1 MLKGIDPL
9 LGPDLLHHLRA
20 MGHGDTLAVVD
31 RNYPAESNGARTV
44 RLDGVDLR
52 TALQAVL
59 SVFPIDTFVEPAV
72 LRMLP
77 DDGLQA
83 VHGPA
88 DEEIDSAEGRL
99 VQKGALDRFAFYAEA
114 RKAYAIVAT
123 GEQLPYGCYLLTKG
137 VVA

>member
-31 RNYPAESNGARTV
+31 RNYPAESHGARTV

-52 TALQAVL
+52 AALRAVL
-59 SVFPIDTFVEPAV
+59 SVFPVDTFVEPAV
-72 LRMLP
+72 QRMLP

-88 DEEIDSAEGRL
+88 DEAIDSAEGRP
-99 VQKGALDRFAFYAEA
+99 VAKGELDRFTFYDEA